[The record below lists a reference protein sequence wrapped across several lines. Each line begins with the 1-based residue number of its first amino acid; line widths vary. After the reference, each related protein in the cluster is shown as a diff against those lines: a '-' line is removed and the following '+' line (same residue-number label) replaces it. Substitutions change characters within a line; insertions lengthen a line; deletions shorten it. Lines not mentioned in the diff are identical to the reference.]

1 MLAPMSTDALP
12 LLTFSVLRALA
23 AQLLAVLWHRPAGLY
38 RALAKALGY
47 LEAMALGSLAEV
59 VVWDGLTEGLPG
71 PSPTAAAAA
80 RPVFK
85 HGPRAGRRDLWAAL
99 IARTTRLLALLRDQE
114 AARLRMARRIAR
126 RPALA
131 PRFIA
136 RCQGLQGQAPPWALL
151 ELRPETRGRD
161 PDSS

>member
-12 LLTFSVLRALA
+12 LLTFATLRALT
-23 AQLLAVLWHRPAGLY
+23 AQLLGVLWHRPAGLY
-38 RALAKALGY
+38 RALAKALAY

-71 PSPTAAAAA
+71 PAPTAAAAGPA
-80 RPVFK
+80 FK

-114 AARLRMARRIAR
+114 AARRRMARRIAR

-136 RCQGLQGQAPPWALL
+136 RCQGLQGQDPPWALL
-151 ELRPETRGRD
+151 ELRPEARGRD